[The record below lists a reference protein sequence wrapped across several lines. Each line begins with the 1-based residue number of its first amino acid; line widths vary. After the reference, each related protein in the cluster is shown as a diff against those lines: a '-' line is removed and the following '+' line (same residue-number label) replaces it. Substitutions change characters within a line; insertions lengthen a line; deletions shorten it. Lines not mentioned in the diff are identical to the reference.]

1 MLPNFSVVGVVQQ
14 AISTLLVTRSVVF
27 DTFGQEL
34 FGYLAVIVIVFT
46 FIKLAFAA
54 RHSGFDDQLWEGAKL
69 LLVISATYGGVMFYH
84 PLVSILTDQFHAW
97 TIAIDAESMT
107 HVTNHLDELLTHF
120 IVPGALAFV
129 ANGLYWTLTVTLAFA
144 KGLTFFIVAGSL
156 IATAVTVFLGPLF
169 VPWVIVPKMDGLFW
183 KWFQNLLAYGMVQVV
198 AQVYLFI
205 AERFIYGFLSTVPPT
220 ITPDFFLAWSL
231 GSIAVVTMFAFG
243 LVAVP
248 FYTYGLFAG
257 SAVGQ
262 SLGGALMVLTKR

>member
-1 MLPNFSVVGVVQQ
+1 
-14 AISTLLVTRSVVF
+14 
-27 DTFGQEL
+27 
-34 FGYLAVIVIVFT
+34 
-46 FIKLAFAA
+46 
-54 RHSGFDDQLWEGAKL
+54 
-69 LLVISATYGGVMFYH
+69 MFYH

-107 HVTNHLDELLTHF
+107 NVTNHLDELLTHF

-198 AQVYLFI
+198 AQSIFFRRALHLRV
-205 AERFIYGFLSTVPPT
+205 SPTVPAT
-220 ITPDFFLAWSL
+220 ITPDVFFAWSL
-231 GSIAVVTMFAFG
+231 GSIGRDDVRVWPGGRAVLGTACLPG
-243 LVAVP
+243 RR
-248 FYTYGLFAG
+248 
-257 SAVGQ
+257 SAK
-262 SLGGALMVLTKR
+262 AWAAR